1 MSNANTL
8 LRRMLN
14 ARRYGV
20 VFLRDR
26 WFRMPRKIKL
36 GNAWLPLAYPDEHGV
51 SIDFLTCLVRDEY
64 GLGECPTEPATI
76 LDIGANIGLFALA
89 ARGRY
94 PEANIHCYEPN
105 PRALPYLRSNAY
117 GAKFTVY
124 AEAVG
129 ANNGRVQIVDMGDSN
144 QAATVDVEGA
154 GISKVGFEV
163 AVGRLGYVD
172 LLKLDCEGAEWD
184 IFRSQEAWRMVRELR
199 MEYHLVHNHTVNDVK
214 ESLAALDFSTTRFLE
229 GPGFG
234 MVWATN
240 RKAV

>member
-1 MSNANTL
+1 MPNPNTL

-26 WFRMPRKIKL
+26 WFRMPSKIKL
-36 GNAWLPLAYPDEHGV
+36 GNTWVPLAYPDELGV
-51 SIDFLTCLVRDEY
+51 SSDFLTCMVRDEY
-64 GLGECPTEPATI
+64 GLGDCPTEPATI

-94 PEANIHCYEPN
+94 PQANIHCYEPN
-105 PRALPYLRSNAY
+105 PRALPYLRSHAQAAN
-117 GAKFTVY
+117 FTVY

-129 ANNGRVQIVDMGDSN
+129 AENGRVQIIDTGDSN
-144 QAATVDVEGA
+144 QASTSDVVGA
-154 GISKVGFEV
+154 GISKVAFDV
-163 AVGRLGYVD
+163 AVRRLGYVD

-184 IFRSQEAWRMVRELR
+184 IFLSRDAWRNVRELR
-199 MEYHLVHNHTVNDVK
+199 MEYHLMHTHAVADVK
-214 ESLAALDFSTTRFLE
+214 DSLETLGFSTTRLFE

-234 MVWATN
+234 TLWATN
-240 RKAV
+240 RRA